1 MGMTNIQKELVRY
14 VAENNLQKAKL
25 AALGCCREDTT
36 QKNIA
41 FVKRYTN
48 LLQNTGMN
56 LLELPL
62 NISGFAKAEDLA
74 LTYNEDRYYL
84 SEEEKVIFERI
95 RDMHKVSQTLMEKQ
109 ISYLNATLL
118 YGESGVGKMEF
129 SRYVAYKLGMPYLY
143 VNFSRMMDSYLGKSA
158 QNLGHLF
165 DYINRQQCVVMLDEL
180 DSLAIKRKYQDGGA
194 SAEISRTTTC
204 LLQLLDSVTNDHII
218 LAATNLQ
225 DSIDPAVKRR
235 FTEKHEIR
243 RLSKDDR
250 RSFIIQFL
258 TATDFSYDSQSL
270 EEYIK
275 TDCSQAEIMTHVTRC
290 IADML
295 LTGRDKVI
303 L

>member
-1 MGMTNIQKELVRY
+1 
-14 VAENNLQKAKL
+14 
-25 AALGCCREDTT
+25 
-36 QKNIA
+36 
-41 FVKRYTN
+41 
-48 LLQNTGMN
+48 
-56 LLELPL
+56 
-62 NISGFAKAEDLA
+62 
-74 LTYNEDRYYL
+74 
-84 SEEEKVIFERI
+84 
-95 RDMHKVSQTLMEKQ
+95 
-109 ISYLNATLL
+109 
-118 YGESGVGKMEF
+118 
-129 SRYVAYKLGMPYLY
+129 
-143 VNFSRMMDSYLGKSA
+143 MMDSYLGKSA

-275 TDCSQAEIMTHVTRC
+275 TDCSQAEIMTHITRC

-295 LTGRDKVI
+295 LGGKDEVI